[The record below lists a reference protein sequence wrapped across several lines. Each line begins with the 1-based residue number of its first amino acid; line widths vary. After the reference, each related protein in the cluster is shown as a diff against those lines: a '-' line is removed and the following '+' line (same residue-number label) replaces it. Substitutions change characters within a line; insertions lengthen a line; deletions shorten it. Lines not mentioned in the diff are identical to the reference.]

1 MNAKEQMDRNMYNA
15 AFHLME
21 AGKYMSDVD
30 DQFALRIML
39 VADKLLSILD
49 APKQKIDDESMD
61 DILNEI
67 LNSEN

>member
-67 LNSEN
+67 LNSEK

>member
-1 MNAKEQMDRNMYNA
+1 MNAKELMDRNMYNA

-39 VADKLLSILD
+39 VADKLLSIID